1 MQLLFFKPIVCVFTC
16 FDINSY
22 LSSNIRPFIR
32 SLWVNK
38 YFLIA
43 IYFFLPSFIDLQNCT
58 FVCCIIFKTTWCNF
72 KLIVFIFFYLYGNYT
87 PTNKVFGAF
96 RNPLVCTSVCTILSR
111 KSAKFLPDPYF
122 YFGGAFFPTKIA
134 YMYDFRACHNF
145 VPRSFEQVQGHWNEK
160 YKFVSVLYLS
170 Y

>member
-1 MQLLFFKPIVCVFTC
+1 MQMITLEVKQCKHAFLNSLFLFF
-16 FDINSY
+16 
-22 LSSNIRPFIR
+22 L
-32 SLWVNK
+32 SLWK
-38 YFLIA
+38 
-43 IYFFLPSFIDLQNCT
+43 
-58 FVCCIIFKTTWCNF
+58 
-72 KLIVFIFFYLYGNYT
+72 YT

-160 YKFVSVLYLS
+160 YKFVSVLYFLIE
-170 Y
+170 YDCFILHHKKIAYDLCHEMCNFNVIV